1 MFDKLVESAK
11 QKQGGRARRLFL
23 ATSLIY
29 AVALSAF
36 GVMAIMGFSPALA
49 DEYTMTVGLVPPPP
63 PLGPPESRPKQTN
76 LKPAPDLNFMDL
88 KKVEKLPPLDWEDNM
103 SLAPKESVLGAPP
116 WMGPGH
122 ESGTPGAPEP
132 KEPPPPPPPTPTP
145 VVKPVATPAPD
156 SVVRLTSVLTQG
168 RALRKVEPPY
178 PALARQSRVQGMVQV
193 QIAISETGEVTDVTL
208 LSGHPFL
215 REAAMRAAKQ
225 WLFKPTEL
233 NGRPVRAIGLITFN
247 FKFD

>member
-88 KKVEKLPPLDWEDNM
+88 KKVEKLPPLDWAHNII
-103 SLAPKESVLGAPP
+103 LAPSESVLRAPP
-116 WMGPGH
+116 GRDPAQQGGP
-122 ESGTPGAPEP
+122 PGAPHP
-132 KEPPPPPPPTPTP
+132 KEPPPPPPPPPPP
-145 VVKPVATPAPD
+145 VAKPGATPAPD

-178 PALARQSRVQGMVQV
+178 PTLARQARVQGM
-193 QIAISETGEVTDVTL
+193 
-208 LSGHPFL
+208 
-215 REAAMRAAKQ
+215 
-225 WLFKPTEL
+225 
-233 NGRPVRAIGLITFN
+233 
-247 FKFD
+247 

>member
-1 MFDKLVESAK
+1 MFDKLVESSK

-29 AVALSAF
+29 AVTLSAF

-49 DEYTMTVGLVPPPP
+49 GEYNMIVDLIPPPP
-63 PLGPPESRPKQTN
+63 PLGAPESRPKQTN
-76 LKPAPDLNFMDL
+76 LKPAPNPNFVDLE
-88 KKVEKLPPLDWEDNM
+88 KVKKLPPLDWAPNM
-103 SLAPKESVLGAPP
+103 RLAPGESVPGAPP
-116 WMGPGH
+116 WMGGH
-122 ESGTPGAPEP
+122 ESGTPGAPDT

-145 VVKPVATPAPD
+145 VVKPVATPTPD
-156 SVVRLTSVLTQG
+156 PVVRLTSVLTQG

-178 PALARQSRVQGMVQV
+178 PTMAKLARVQGMVQV
-193 QIAISETGEVTDVTL
+193 QIEISETGEVTDVTL
-208 LSGHPFL
+208 LSGNPLL

>member
-29 AVALSAF
+29 AVALSSF

-49 DEYTMTVGLVPPPP
+49 GEYNLITQLLPPPP
-63 PLGPPESRPKQTN
+63 PLGVPESRPNQPI
-76 LKPAPDLNFMDL
+76 LKAAPSHSFVDLE
-88 KKVEKLPPLDWEDNM
+88 KVKKLPPLEWSNDIRITPNQ
-103 SLAPKESVLGAPP
+103 SVPGAPP
-116 WMGPGH
+116 GGSGH
-122 ESGTPGAPEP
+122 EVGTPDGSDTN
-132 KEPPPPPPPTPTP
+132 PPPPPPPTPTP
-145 VVKPVATPAPD
+145 VVKPVATPTPD

-178 PALARQSRVQGMVQV
+178 PTIAKQTRVQGMVQV
-193 QIAISETGEVTDVTL
+193 QIGISETGEVNDVIL
-208 LSGHPFL
+208 LSGHPLL
-215 REAAMRAAKQ
+215 RDAALRAAKQ
-225 WLFKPTEL
+225 WLFIPTEL

-247 FKFD
+247 FKLD

>member
-11 QKQGGRARRLFL
+11 QKQGGRARALFL
-23 ATSLIY
+23 ATGMIY
-29 AVALSAF
+29 AVALFAF
-36 GVMAIMGFSPALA
+36 GVMAITGFSPALA
-49 DEYTMTVGLVPPPP
+49 VEYDLLTKLIPPP
-63 PLGPPESRPKQTN
+63 PL
-76 LKPAPDLNFMDL
+76 
-88 KKVEKLPPLDWEDNM
+88 
-103 SLAPKESVLGAPP
+103 
-116 WMGPGH
+116 
-122 ESGTPGAPEP
+122 PGAPESLPKRSSLRPAPSPIFMEPKTFVDHPDLDPLKNWNPEPRALISSAPGWMGTVRDGAPGAAEP

-145 VVKPVATPAPD
+145 VVKPVATPAQD
-156 SVVRLTSVLTQG
+156 SVVRLTSLLTQG

-178 PALARQSRVQGMVQV
+178 PTLARQGRVQGMVQV

-215 REAAMRAAKQ
+215 CDAAMRAAKQ

>member
-11 QKQGGRARRLFL
+11 HKQGRRAGRLFL

-49 DEYTMTVGLVPPPP
+49 GEYAILDLVPPPL
-63 PLGPPESRPKQTN
+63 PLAAQESRPKQTK
-76 LKPAPDLNFMDL
+76 LKPTLDPNFVDL
-88 KKVEKLPPLDWEDNM
+88 KKVEKLPPLDRLDDM
-103 SLAPKESVLGAPP
+103 RLAPRQSVLGAPI
-116 WMGPGH
+116 WDGPGY
-122 ESGTPGAPEP
+122 EGRIPGVSDTKA
-132 KEPPPPPPPTPTP
+132 PPPPPPPTPTP
-145 VVKPVATPAPD
+145 VAKPVATPTPD
-156 SVVRLTSVLTQG
+156 TVVRLTSILTQG
-168 RALRKVEPPY
+168 RVLRKVEPPY
-178 PALARQSRVQGMVQV
+178 PAIAKQARVQGMVQV
-193 QIAISETGEVTDVTL
+193 QIGISETGQVTDVTL

-215 REAAMRAAKQ
+215 RDAALQAAKQ
-225 WLFKPTEL
+225 WLFRPTEL

>member
-36 GVMAIMGFSPALA
+36 GVMAIIGFSPALA
-49 DEYTMTVGLVPPPP
+49 GEYSLITKLLPPPP
-63 PLGPPESRPKQTN
+63 PLGVQESLPKQPN
-76 LKPAPDLNFMDL
+76 IKAAPSHRYLDPEKL
-88 KKVEKLPPLDWEDNM
+88 VKLPPLEWSDDFRV
-103 SLAPKESVLGAPP
+103 APSQSVHGAPP
-116 WMGPGH
+116 GMGTGH
-122 ESGTPGAPEP
+122 EFGTPGGTEP

-145 VVKPVATPAPD
+145 VVKPVATPTPD

-178 PALARQSRVQGMVQV
+178 PTIAKTARVQGMVQV
-193 QIAISETGEVTDVTL
+193 QIGISETGEVDDVIL
-208 LSGHPFL
+208 LSGNPLL
-215 REAAMRAAKQ
+215 RDAALRAAKQ

-247 FKFD
+247 FKLD